1 MKTCPVCHQSY
12 SDEVEVCPRDRARLA
27 FKGAPARFGPPVTAP
42 TQRTSAFAPSSP
54 PAKSPGFQVISQQPV
69 NVKTF
74 LAAGLALALIA
85 AGILYFLH
93 RMPKK
98 GEVRVNH
105 TDGLK
110 YVWVPAGTFVMGCSP
125 DDHECYE
132 FEKPPHPIAIT
143 SSFWM
148 GQTEVTVGAYKRFAT
163 ARGRP
168 MPPEPSING
177 RALNPGWG
185 DAAMP
190 IVDVTWD
197 DARAYCEWAG
207 GRLPTDAEWEYA
219 ARADTT
225 TARYDDLDEIAWYAN
240 NSGRRYLDS
249 VNLWRKQ
256 DQAGYEKRLSENGNT
271 MHEVG
276 QKRPNALGFY
286 DLLGNVGEWVYDW
299 WDPNF
304 YQYSP
309 PHDPGGPI
317 SGAERDLRGGSWI
330 GRPRDIRVSLRS
342 RRNPGDRDFDVGFR
356 CADMDLP

>member
-1 MKTCPVCHQSY
+1 
-12 SDEVEVCPRDRARLA
+12 
-27 FKGAPARFGPPVTAP
+27 
-42 TQRTSAFAPSSP
+42 
-54 PAKSPGFQVISQQPV
+54 
-69 NVKTF
+69 
-74 LAAGLALALIA
+74 
-85 AGILYFLH
+85 LH
-93 RMPKK
+93 SLPKK
-98 GEVRVNH
+98 GEVRVNR

-110 YVWVPAGTFVMGCSP
+110 YVWVPAGTFMMGCSP
-125 DDHECYE
+125 DDRECYE
-132 FEKPPHPIAIT
+132 FEKPPHQVAIT
-143 SSFWM
+143 NGFWM

-163 ARGRP
+163 ARGRA

-185 DAAMP
+185 DDALP

-207 GRLPTDAEWEYA
+207 GRLPSDAEWEYA
-219 ARADTT
+219 ARGGDT
-225 TARYDDLDEIAWYAN
+225 TARYDDLNEIAWYAN

-249 VNLWRKQ
+249 VNLSRKQ
-256 DQAGYEKRLSENGNT
+256 DQAAYEKRLSENGNT
-271 MHEVG
+271 LHEVG

-317 SGAERDLRGGSWI
+317 SGTERDLRGGSWI
-330 GRPRDIRVSLRS
+330 GRSRDIRVSLRS